1 MKATGIVRR
10 IDELGR
16 IVIPKEIRRTLKIRE
31 GDPLEI
37 FTTGESE
44 IIFKKYS
51 PIGEMK
57 TLALQ
62 FAESM
67 AQNTIHHIVITDRDQ
82 VVATAGGK
90 KELLNKSLTK
100 DFENILENRIMV
112 KENTKRISITDM
124 DNERNSKVI
133 QPILCE
139 GDVIG
144 SVVLIAKNEES
155 RITET
160 DEKMTVVAASFL
172 GRQMEGI

>member
-1 MKATGIVRR
+1 
-10 IDELGR
+10 
-16 IVIPKEIRRTLKIRE
+16 
-31 GDPLEI
+31 
-37 FTTGESE
+37 
-44 IIFKKYS
+44 
-51 PIGEMK
+51 
-57 TLALQ
+57 
-62 FAESM
+62 
-67 AQNTIHHIVITDRDQ
+67 

-160 DEKMTVVAASFL
+160 DEKMTVVAASFF